1 MEGYA
6 REGWWVC
13 GGGGMGEEA
22 ISVVLYGG
30 RKTRGAG
37 QEGLSD
43 HGQTMGRTSKTPEWC
58 LWRARLVVCFRPLNW
73 GVRLNVSW
81 FLQI

>member
-37 QEGLSD
+37 QEGR
-43 HGQTMGRTSKTPEWC
+43 TMAKQWVGP
-58 LWRARLVVCFRPLNW
+58 ARPPNGACGELGWLCALGP
-73 GVRLNVSW
+73 
-81 FLQI
+81 